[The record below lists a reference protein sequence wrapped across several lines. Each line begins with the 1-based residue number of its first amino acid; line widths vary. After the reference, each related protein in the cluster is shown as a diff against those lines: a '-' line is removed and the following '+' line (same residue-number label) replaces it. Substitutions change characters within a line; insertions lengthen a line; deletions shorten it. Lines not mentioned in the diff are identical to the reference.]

1 MIKGQLNMA
10 FRRIGLFCLL
20 TMLLAALFAV
30 PCSTPAHA
38 NGAGAASGGLA
49 TCSSQS
55 SGKALHNCVA
65 DVLDRLA
72 AANSYAPEMQTEI
85 MRAASGLRAAANKAQ
100 AVLAITLCQ
109 NVIATALK
117 QAVASGSFVRGFG
130 RAEGLSHIARVIAQT
145 VRLIQAKG

>member
-1 MIKGQLNMA
+1 MFG
-10 FRRIGLFCLL
+10 RIGLIIL
-20 TMLLAALFAV
+20 LLAALLVV

-49 TCSSQS
+49 GCSSRS
-55 SGKALHNCVA
+55 SGKELHNCVA

-72 AANSYAPEMQTEI
+72 AQNSYAPEMQTEI

-100 AVLAITLCQ
+100 ALLAITQCQ

-130 RAEGLSHIARVIAQT
+130 RAEGLGHIARVIAQT

>member
-1 MIKGQLNMA
+1 MA

-20 TMLLAALFAV
+20 TMLLAAEFTL
-30 PCSTPAHA
+30 PCSTAAHA

-49 TCSSQS
+49 GCGSRS
-55 SGKALHNCVA
+55 SGKELHNCVA
-65 DVLDRLA
+65 GVLDRLA
-72 AANSYAPEMQTEI
+72 AQNSYAPEMQAEI

-100 AVLAITLCQ
+100 AVLAITQCQ

-117 QAVASGSFVRGFG
+117 QAVASGTFVRGFG
-130 RAEGLSHIARVIAQT
+130 RAEGLGHIARVIAQA